1 MLSSRIAKIRD
12 RIRNTTPTICLDRAR
27 IATDFYKEPSVK
39 PYVIRRAELFER
51 VMKTREIY
59 IEEDSLL
66 AGSIA
71 SRTHA
76 VPVFPEMMNWLPE
89 AVETFDTRQFDP
101 FQYMPG
107 EKDELRQIAKT
118 WEGHTFGD
126 YTDEIMT
133 EEERELVEIGVFTR
147 GIQQCS
153 TMCHA
158 PDYENLVKR
167 GYSYYI
173 DKCKEQIASLN
184 DEMTVENTDQRLKW
198 EAMMSSMESVIVLAH
213 RYADLAEGKAKE
225 CKDPEQKKM
234 YETIAANCRI
244 VPEQPPQTFLQA
256 LQLVLFTHDAI
267 MVENMGYIHALGRF
281 DQYLYDFYKNDLANG
296 VLEEEISGY
305 IQEFK
310 LRIEEM
316 WYLRDEFESGAYP
329 GCALYLQMTL
339 GGQKKDGTDACNGL
353 TRLILHGM
361 EDLQTKEPPV
371 SFRYH
376 DNIDEE
382 TFRLA
387 IKVALEGGSHPAFF
401 NDNNAIPAL
410 LELGFTEEQA
420 RDWCLLGCTEPIVP
434 GISDYQSMLGFF
446 NLIKV
451 FEITL
456 YRGKDPVTG
465 RQAGPVTGDPK
476 DFKSIEDLKEAYL
489 TQLEYFMKRFVDKF
503 NRMVSIHAYTMP
515 TLLASA
521 FTQGCIEKGKLL
533 QDEGADYRWDAMAIT
548 GLANIADSFAA
559 VDECVF
565 NKKYINM
572 SELMELLRTDFEGK
586 EDLRQMLIQRA
597 PKYGND
603 IEQVD
608 KYAQFVAESADA
620 EIKKYKD
627 GRGGSFI
634 TVCATQSYN
643 VQLGKNIT
651 ATPDGRHA
659 YTALS
664 DNASPMIGCDT
675 CGPTAVVK
683 SLDSI
688 DQGAL
693 QAGMLLNQR
702 FDPQIVKGEKG
713 TDILETVLKAHFN
726 MKGSHMQI
734 NVVDNKTLRDA
745 QKHPENYRNM
755 LVRVAG
761 YSAFFV
767 DLEKNIQENIIER
780 TIQTGL

>member
-1 MLSSRIAKIRD
+1 MLTPRIERIRD

-27 IATDFYKEPSVK
+27 IATEFYKTPSVE
-39 PYVIRRAELFER
+39 PYVRRRAELFKLVNE
-51 VMKTREIY
+51 TRKIY

-101 FQYMPG
+101 FQYLPG
-107 EKDELRQIAKT
+107 EKDELREIANT
-118 WEGHTFGD
+118 WKGHTFGD
-126 YTDEIMT
+126 YTDAIMT
-133 EEERELVEIGVFTR
+133 EEEQELVRIGIFTR

-158 PDYENLVKR
+158 PDYQNLVKR
-167 GYSYYI
+167 GYRYYI

-184 DEMTVENTDQRLKW
+184 DQMTIENTDQRIKW
-198 EAMMSSMESVIVLAH
+198 EAMITAMESVITLAH
-213 RYADLAEGKAKE
+213 RYADLAEEKAAS
-225 CKDPEQKKM
+225 CTDAAQKKM
-234 YETIAANCRI
+234 YETIAENCRV
-244 VPEQPPQTFLQA
+244 VPENPPQNFTQA
-256 LQLVLFTHDAI
+256 AQLVLFTHDAL
-267 MVENMGYIHALGRF
+267 MTENMGYIHALGRF
-281 DQYLYDFYKNDLANG
+281 DQYMYDFYKKDIANG
-296 VLEEEISGY
+296 VPEQDIADIVHEL
-305 IQEFK
+305 K

-329 GCALYLQMTL
+329 GCALYIQMTL
-339 GGQKKDGTDACNGL
+339 GGQKTDGTDACNEL
-353 TRLILHGM
+353 TRLILRGM

-401 NDNNAIPAL
+401 DDNNAIPAL
-410 LELGFTEEQA
+410 MALGFTLEQA

-446 NLIKV
+446 NTIKV
-451 FEITL
+451 FEVTL
-456 YRGKDPVTG
+456 YGGKDPVTG
-465 RQAGPVTGDPK
+465 KQIGPVTSEAK

-489 TQLEYFMKRFVDKF
+489 TQQAYFIKRFVEKF
-503 NRMVSIHAYTMP
+503 NRMVSVHAYTMP
-515 TLLASA
+515 TLVASA

-533 QDEGADYRWDAMAIT
+533 QDKGADYRWDAMAIT
-548 GLANIADSFAA
+548 GLANIVDSFAA
-559 VDECVF
+559 IEECVF
-565 NKKYINM
+565 NKHYITM
-572 SELMELLRTDFEGK
+572 PELMDLLKTDFEGK
-586 EDLRQMLIQRA
+586 ENLRQMLIQRA

-608 KYAQFVAESADA
+608 KFAQFVAGTVDT
-620 EIKKYKD
+620 EIKKYRD
-627 GRGGSFI
+627 GRDGSFI
-634 TVCATQSYN
+634 SVCATQSYN

-659 YTALS
+659 FTPLA

-688 DQGAL
+688 DQGHL

-713 TDILETVLKAHFN
+713 IDILETVLKAHFK

-734 NVVDNKTLRDA
+734 NVVDNETLRDA

>member
-1 MLSSRIAKIRD
+1 MLSSRIERIRD
-12 RIRNTTPTICLDRAR
+12 RIRTTTPTICLDRAR
-27 IATDFYKEPSVK
+27 IATEFYKTPSVE
-39 PYVIRRAELFER
+39 PYVRRRAELFMK

-107 EKDELRQIAKT
+107 EKDELREIAET
-118 WEGHTFGD
+118 WKGHTFGD
-126 YTDEIMT
+126 YTDALMT
-133 EEERELVEIGVFTR
+133 EEEHELVDIGIFTR

-167 GYSYYI
+167 GYRYYI
-173 DKCKEQIASLN
+173 NQCKAQIAKL
-184 DEMTVENTDQRLKW
+184 DDDMTIENTDQRMKW
-198 EAMMSSMESVIVLAH
+198 EAMITSMEAVIVMAH
-213 RYADLAEGKAKE
+213 RYADLAEELAKA
-225 CKDPEQKKM
+225 CSDAEQKKM
-234 YETIAANCRI
+234 YETIAENCRM
-244 VPEQPPQTFLQA
+244 VPENPPETFLQA
-256 LQLVLFTHDAI
+256 AQFVLFTHDAI
-267 MVENMGYIHALGRF
+267 MIENMGYIHALGRF
-281 DQYLYDFYKNDLANG
+281 DQYMYEFYKKDLEQG
-296 VLEEEISGY
+296 VSEQEIGD
-305 IQEFK
+305 IIHEFK

-329 GCALYLQMTL
+329 GCALYIQLTL
-339 GGQKKDGTDACNGL
+339 GGQKADGTDACNDL

-376 DNIDEE
+376 DNVDEE

-387 IKVALEGGSHPAFF
+387 INVALTGGSHPAFF
-401 NDNNAIPAL
+401 NDNNSIPAL
-410 LELGFTEEQA
+410 INIGFTLEQA
-420 RDWCLLGCTEPIVP
+420 RNWCLLGCTEPIVP
-434 GISDYQSMLGFF
+434 GLSDYQSMLGFF
-446 NLIKV
+446 NTIKV
-451 FEITL
+451 FEIAL
-456 YRGKDPVTG
+456 YGGKDPVTG
-465 RQAGPVTGDPK
+465 KQIGPETGNAR
-476 DFKSIEDLKEAYL
+476 DFTSIEQLKEAYL
-489 TQLEYFMKRFVDKF
+489 TQQAYFIKRFVGKF
-503 NRMVSIHAYTMP
+503 NRMESAHAYTMP

-533 QDEGADYRWDAMAIT
+533 QDKGADYRWDAMATT
-548 GLANIADSFAA
+548 GLGNIADSFTAIE
-559 VDECVF
+559 ECVF
-565 NKKYINM
+565 NKKYLTM
-572 SELMELLRTDFEGK
+572 SELMDALECDFKDK
-586 EDLRQMLIQRA
+586 EDIRQVLIQRA

-603 IEQVD
+603 IEQAD
-608 KYAQFVAESADA
+608 KYAQFVIENADA
-620 EIKKYKD
+620 EIKKYMD
-627 GRGGSFI
+627 GRGGKFI
-634 TVCATQSYN
+634 SVCATQSYN

-651 ATPDGRHA
+651 ATPDGRHGF
-659 YTALS
+659 TPLS

-688 DQGAL
+688 NQEAS

-713 TDILETVLKAHFN
+713 IDIVETVLKAHFQ

-734 NVVDNKTLRDA
+734 NVVDNETLRDA
-745 QKHPENYRNM
+745 QVHPENYRNM

>member
-1 MLSSRIAKIRD
+1 MLTPRIERIRD

-27 IATDFYKEPSVK
+27 IATEFYKTPSVE
-39 PYVIRRAELFER
+39 PYVRRRAELFKLVNE
-51 VMKTREIY
+51 TRKIY

-101 FQYMPG
+101 FQYLPG
-107 EKDELRQIAKT
+107 EKDELREIANT
-118 WEGHTFGD
+118 WKGHTFGD
-126 YTDEIMT
+126 YTDAIMT
-133 EEERELVEIGVFTR
+133 EEEHELVNIGIFTR

-158 PDYENLVKR
+158 PDYQNLVKR
-167 GYSYYI
+167 GYRYYI
-173 DKCKEQIASLN
+173 DKCREQIASLH
-184 DEMTVENTDQRLKW
+184 DQMTIENTDQRIKW
-198 EAMMSSMESVIVLAH
+198 EAMITAMESVITLAH
-213 RYADLAEGKAKE
+213 RYADLAEEKAAS
-225 CKDPEQKKM
+225 CTDAAQKKM
-234 YETIAANCRI
+234 YETIAENCRV
-244 VPEQPPQTFLQA
+244 VPENPPQNFMQA
-256 LQLVLFTHDAI
+256 AQLVLFTHDAL
-267 MVENMGYIHALGRF
+267 MTENMGYIHALGRF
-281 DQYLYDFYKNDLANG
+281 DQYMYDFYKKDIANG
-296 VLEEEISGY
+296 VPEQDIADIVHEL
-305 IQEFK
+305 K

-329 GCALYLQMTL
+329 GCALYIQMTL
-339 GGQKKDGTDACNGL
+339 GGQKTDGTDACNEL
-353 TRLILHGM
+353 TRLILRGM

-401 NDNNAIPAL
+401 DDNNAIPAL
-410 LELGFTEEQA
+410 MELGFTLEQA

-446 NLIKV
+446 NTIKV
-451 FEITL
+451 FEVTL
-456 YRGKDPVTG
+456 YGGKDPVTG
-465 RQAGPVTGDPK
+465 KQVGPVTPEAK

-489 TQLEYFMKRFVDKF
+489 AQQAYFIKRFVEKF
-503 NRMVSIHAYTMP
+503 NRMVSVHAYTMP
-515 TLLASA
+515 TLVASA

-533 QDEGADYRWDAMAIT
+533 QDKGADYRWDAMAIT
-548 GLANIADSFAA
+548 GLANIVDSFAA
-559 VDECVF
+559 IEECVF
-565 NKKYINM
+565 SKHYITM
-572 SELMELLRTDFEGK
+572 PELMDLLKTDFEGK
-586 EDLRQMLIQRA
+586 ENLRQMLIQRA

-608 KYAQFVAESADA
+608 KFAQFVASSVDN
-620 EIKKYKD
+620 EIKKYRD
-627 GRGGSFI
+627 GRDGSFI
-634 TVCATQSYN
+634 SVCATQSYN

-659 YTALS
+659 FTPLA

-688 DQGAL
+688 DQGHF

-713 TDILETVLKAHFN
+713 IDILETVLKAHFK

-734 NVVDNKTLRDA
+734 NVVDNETLRDA

>member
-1 MLSSRIAKIRD
+1 MLSKRISKIRD

-27 IATDFYKEPSVK
+27 IATEFYKTPSVE
-39 PYVIRRAELFER
+39 PYIRRRAELFKK
-51 VMKTREIY
+51 VMETREIY
-59 IEEDSLL
+59 IEEDSLM

-107 EKDELRQIAKT
+107 EKDELREIANT
-118 WEGHTFGD
+118 WKGHTFGD
-126 YTDEIMT
+126 YTDSIMT
-133 EEERELVEIGVFTR
+133 EEEHELVNIGIFTR

-158 PDYENLVKR
+158 PDYQNLVKR
-167 GYSYYI
+167 GYRYYI

-184 DEMTVENTDQRLKW
+184 DDMNIENTDQRMKW
-198 EAMMSSMESVIVLAH
+198 EAMITAMEAVITLAH
-213 RYADLAEGKAKE
+213 RYADLAEEKAAA
-225 CKDPEQKKM
+225 CSDAEQKAM

-244 VPEQPPQTFLQA
+244 VPENPPQTFLQA
-256 LQLVLFTHDAI
+256 AQLVLLTHDAL
-267 MVENMGYIHALGRF
+267 MLENMGYIHALGRF
-281 DQYLYDFYKNDLANG
+281 DQYMYDFYKSDIANG
-296 VLEEEISGY
+296 VSEEY
-305 IQEFK
+305 ICDVVHELK

-329 GCALYLQMTL
+329 GCALYIQMTL
-339 GGQKKDGTDACNGL
+339 GGQKKNGTEECNEM

-401 NDNNAIPAL
+401 DDNNSIPAL
-410 LELGFTEEQA
+410 MKLGFTEEQA

-446 NLIKV
+446 NTIKV
-451 FEITL
+451 FEVTL
-456 YRGKDPVTG
+456 YNGKDPVTG
-465 RQAGPVTGDPK
+465 KQIGPETGDVRT
-476 DFKSIEDLKEAYL
+476 FTSIEQLKEAYL
-489 TQLEYFMKRFVDKF
+489 TQQAYFIKRFVGKF
-503 NRMVSIHAYTMP
+503 NRIVSVHAYTMP
-515 TLLASA
+515 TLVASA
-521 FTQGCIEKGKLL
+521 FTQGCIEKGRLL
-533 QDEGADYRWDAMAIT
+533 QDKGADYRWDAMAIT
-548 GLANIADSFAA
+548 GLANIADSFTAI
-559 VDECVF
+559 DECVF
-565 NKKYINM
+565 NKKYLTM
-572 SELMELLRTDFEGK
+572 SQLMDLLETDFEGH
-586 EDLRQMLIQRA
+586 EDMRQMLIQRA
-597 PKYGND
+597 PKFGND
-603 IEQVD
+603 IEQAD
-608 KYAQFVAESADA
+608 KFAKFAAESADA
-620 EIKKYKD
+620 EIKKYRD
-627 GRGGSFI
+627 GRDGSFI
-634 TVCATQSYN
+634 SVCATQSYN

-659 YTALS
+659 FTPLA

-688 DQGAL
+688 DQGSF

-713 TDILETVLKAHFN
+713 IDILETVLRAHFK

-734 NVVDNKTLRDA
+734 NVVNNETLRDA
-745 QKHPENYRNM
+745 QKNPDKYRNM

-767 DLEKNIQENIIER
+767 DLEENIQENIIER

>member
-1 MLSSRIAKIRD
+1 MLTQRIEKIRD

-27 IATDFYKEPSVK
+27 IATEFYKTPSVE
-39 PYVIRRAELFER
+39 PYVRRRAELFKLVNE
-51 VMKTREIY
+51 TRHIY

-76 VPVFPEMMNWLPE
+76 VPVFPEMMNWLSE

-107 EKDELRQIAKT
+107 EKDELREIANT
-118 WEGHTFGD
+118 WKGHTFGD
-126 YTDEIMT
+126 YTDAIMT
-133 EEERELVEIGVFTR
+133 EEEHELVNAGIFTR

-158 PDYENLVKR
+158 PDYANLVKK
-167 GYSYYI
+167 GYRYYI
-173 DKCKEQIASLN
+173 DECKKQIESLS
-184 DEMTVENTDQRLKW
+184 DQMTIENTDQRIKW
-198 EAMMSSMESVIVLAH
+198 EAMITAMESVITLAH
-213 RYADLAEGKAKE
+213 RYAKLAEKLAAD

-234 YETIAANCRI
+234 YETIAENCKV
-244 VPEQPPQTFLQA
+244 VPENPPQNFLQA
-256 LQLVLFTHDAI
+256 AQLVLFTHDAL
-267 MVENMGYIHALGRF
+267 MTENMGYIHALGRF
-281 DQYLYDFYKNDLANG
+281 DQYMYGFYKKDIAAG
-296 VLEEEISGY
+296 VPEQEIAD
-305 IQEFK
+305 IIHEFK

-329 GCALYLQMTL
+329 GCALYIQMTL
-339 GGQKKDGTDACNGL
+339 GGQKADGTDACNEL
-353 TRLILHGM
+353 TRLILRGM

-376 DNIDEE
+376 DNVDEE

-387 IKVALEGGSHPAFF
+387 IKVALTGGSHPAFF

-410 LELGFTEEQA
+410 MKLGFTLEQA
-420 RDWCLLGCTEPIVP
+420 REWCLLGCTEPIVP

-446 NLIKV
+446 NTIKV
-451 FEITL
+451 FEVTL
-456 YRGKDPVTG
+456 YGGKDPVSG
-465 RQAGPVTGDPK
+465 KQIGPATPEAK
-476 DFKSIEDLKEAYL
+476 DFKSMEELKEAYL
-489 TQLEYFMKRFVDKF
+489 TQQAYFIKRFVEKF
-503 NRMVSIHAYTMP
+503 NRMVSVHAYTMP
-515 TLLASA
+515 TLVASA
-521 FTQGCIEKGKLL
+521 FTQGCIEKGRLL
-533 QDEGADYRWDAMAIT
+533 QDKGADYRWDAMAIT
-548 GLANIADSFAA
+548 GLANIVDSLAA
-559 VDECVF
+559 IEECVF
-565 NKKYINM
+565 NKHYITM
-572 SELMELLRTDFEGK
+572 HELMDLLKTDFEGK
-586 EDLRQMLIQRA
+586 EDLRQMLINKA

-608 KYAQFVAESADA
+608 KYAQFAAGSVDE
-620 EIKKYKD
+620 EIKKYTD

-634 TVCATQSYN
+634 SVCATQSYN

-659 YTALS
+659 FTPLA

-688 DQGAL
+688 DQGNL

-713 TDILETVLKAHFN
+713 IDILETVLKAHFS

-734 NVVDNKTLRDA
+734 NVVDNETLRDA

-767 DLEKNIQENIIER
+767 DLEENIQENIIER

>member
-1 MLSSRIAKIRD
+1 MLSPRIEKIRD
-12 RIRNTTPTICLDRAR
+12 RIRNTTPTICIDRAR
-27 IATDFYKEPSVK
+27 IATKFYQTPSVE
-39 PYVIRRAELFER
+39 PFVRRRAELFKL
-51 VMKTREIY
+51 VMETREIY

-107 EKDELRQIAKT
+107 EKDELREIANIWK
-118 WEGHTFGD
+118 GHTFGD
-126 YTDEIMT
+126 YTDAIMT
-133 EEERELVEIGVFTR
+133 EEEQELVKIGVFTR

-167 GYSYYI
+167 GYRYYI
-173 DKCKEQIASLN
+173 DQCKAQIAALN
-184 DEMTVENTDQRLKW
+184 DEMNIENTDQRIKW
-198 EAMMSSMESVIVLAH
+198 EAMITAMEAVITFAH
-213 RYADLAEGKAKE
+213 RYADLAEEKAAA
-225 CKDPEQKKM
+225 CTNAEQKKM

-244 VPEQPPQTFLQA
+244 VPENPPQTFLQA
-256 LQLVLFTHDAI
+256 AQLVLLTHDAI
-267 MVENMGYIHALGRF
+267 MDENMGYIHALGRF
-281 DQYLYDFYKNDLANG
+281 DQYMYPFYLHDLASG
-296 VLEEEISGY
+296 VSEQEIAD
-305 IQEFK
+305 IIHEFK

-339 GGQKKDGTDACNGL
+339 GGQKTDGTDACNEL

-361 EDLQTKEPPV
+361 EELQTKEPPV

-387 IKVALEGGSHPAFF
+387 IKVALKGGAHPAFF
-401 NDNNAIPAL
+401 NDNNSIPAL
-410 LELGFTEEQA
+410 MKLGFTLEQA
-420 RDWCLLGCTEPIVP
+420 RNWCLLGCTEPIVP

-446 NLIKV
+446 NTIKV
-451 FEITL
+451 FEIAL
-456 YRGKDPVTG
+456 YNGVDPVSG
-465 RQAGPVTGDPK
+465 KQVGPKSGDVRT
-476 DFKSIEDLKEAYL
+476 FTSIEQLKEAYL
-489 TQLEYFMKRFVDKF
+489 TQLSYFIKRFVDKF
-503 NRMVSIHAYTMP
+503 NRMVSVHAYTMP
-515 TLLASA
+515 TLIASA

-533 QDEGADYRWDAMAIT
+533 QDKGADYRWDAMAIT
-548 GLANIADSFAA
+548 GLANIADSFTAIE
-559 VDECVF
+559 ECVF
-565 NKKYINM
+565 NKNYLTM
-572 SELMELLRTDFEGK
+572 SELMDLLESDFEGK
-586 EDLRQMLIQRA
+586 EDMRQMLIQRA

-603 IEQVD
+603 IEQAD
-608 KYAQFVAESADA
+608 KYAKFAAESTDA
-620 EIKKYKD
+620 EIKKYTD
-627 GRGGSFI
+627 GRNGSFI
-634 TVCATQSYN
+634 SVCATQSYN

-659 YTALS
+659 FTPLA

-688 DQGAL
+688 DQGAF

-702 FDPQIVKGEKG
+702 FDPQIVRGEKG
-713 TDILETVLKAHFN
+713 IDILETVLKAHFS

-734 NVVDNKTLRDA
+734 NVVDNETLRDA

-767 DLEKNIQENIIER
+767 DLEENIQENIIER

>member
-1 MLSSRIAKIRD
+1 MLSKRISKIRD

-27 IATDFYKEPSVK
+27 IATEFYKTPSVE
-39 PYVIRRAELFER
+39 PYIRRRAELFKK
-51 VMKTREIY
+51 VMETREIY
-59 IEEDSLL
+59 IEEDSLM

-107 EKDELRQIAKT
+107 EKDELREIANT
-118 WEGHTFGD
+118 WKGHTFGD
-126 YTDEIMT
+126 YTDSIMT
-133 EEERELVEIGVFTR
+133 EEEHELVNIGIFTR

-158 PDYENLVKR
+158 PDYQNLVKR
-167 GYSYYI
+167 GYRYYI

-184 DEMTVENTDQRLKW
+184 DDMNIENTDQRMKW
-198 EAMMSSMESVIVLAH
+198 EAMITAMEAVITLAH
-213 RYADLAEGKAKE
+213 RYADLAEEKAAA
-225 CKDPEQKKM
+225 CSDAEQKAM

-244 VPEQPPQTFLQA
+244 VPENPPQTFLQA
-256 LQLVLFTHDAI
+256 AQLVLLTHDAL
-267 MVENMGYIHALGRF
+267 MLENMGYIHALGRF
-281 DQYLYDFYKNDLANG
+281 DQYMYDFYKSDIANG
-296 VLEEEISGY
+296 VSEEY
-305 IQEFK
+305 ICDVVHELK

-329 GCALYLQMTL
+329 GCALYIQMTL
-339 GGQKKDGTDACNGL
+339 GGQKKDGTDACNEL

-401 NDNNAIPAL
+401 DDNNSIPAL
-410 LELGFTEEQA
+410 MKLGFTEEQA

-446 NLIKV
+446 NTIKV
-451 FEITL
+451 FEVTL
-456 YRGKDPVTG
+456 YNGKDPVTG
-465 RQAGPVTGDPK
+465 KQIGPETGDVRT
-476 DFKSIEDLKEAYL
+476 FTSIEQLKEAYL
-489 TQLEYFMKRFVDKF
+489 TQQAYFIKRFVGKF
-503 NRMVSIHAYTMP
+503 NRIVSVHAYTMP
-515 TLLASA
+515 TLVASA
-521 FTQGCIEKGKLL
+521 FTQGCIEKGRLL
-533 QDEGADYRWDAMAIT
+533 QDKGADYRWDAMAIT
-548 GLANIADSFAA
+548 GLANIADSFTAI
-559 VDECVF
+559 DECVF
-565 NKKYINM
+565 NKKYLTM
-572 SELMELLRTDFEGK
+572 SQLMDLLETDFEGH
-586 EDLRQMLIQRA
+586 EDMRQMLIQRA
-597 PKYGND
+597 PKFGND
-603 IEQVD
+603 IEQAD
-608 KYAQFVAESADA
+608 KFAKFAAESADA
-620 EIKKYKD
+620 EIKKYRD
-627 GRGGSFI
+627 GRDGSFI
-634 TVCATQSYN
+634 SVCATQSYN

-659 YTALS
+659 FTPLA

-688 DQGAL
+688 DQGSF

-713 TDILETVLKAHFN
+713 IDILETVLRAHFK

-734 NVVDNKTLRDA
+734 NVVNNETLRDA
-745 QKHPENYRNM
+745 QKNPDKYRNM

-767 DLEKNIQENIIER
+767 DLEENIQENIIER

>member
-1 MLSSRIAKIRD
+1 MLSNRITKIRD

-27 IATDFYKEPSVK
+27 IATDFYKTPSVE
-39 PYVIRRAELFER
+39 PYVRRRAELFMN
-51 VMKTREIY
+51 VMETRKIY
-59 IEEDSLL
+59 IEPDSLL
-66 AGSIA
+66 VGSIA

-107 EKDELRQIAKT
+107 EKDELREIANT
-118 WEGHTFGD
+118 WKGHTFGD
-126 YTDEIMT
+126 YTDAIMT
-133 EEERELVEIGVFTR
+133 EEEQELVNIGIFTR

-158 PDYENLVKR
+158 PDYANLVKR
-167 GYSYYI
+167 GYRYYI
-173 DKCKEQIASLN
+173 EQCKDQIAKLN
-184 DEMTVENTDQRLKW
+184 DDMTIENTDQRIKW
-198 EAMMSSMESVIVLAH
+198 EAMQSSLEAVIVMAH
-213 RYADLAEGKAKE
+213 RYGALAEKE
-225 CKDPEQKKM
+225 AAACNDPEQKKM
-234 YETIAANCRI
+234 YEQIAENCKV
-244 VPEQPPQTFLQA
+244 VPENPPQTFLQA
-256 LQLVLFTHDAI
+256 AQLVLFTHDAI
-267 MVENMGYIHALGRF
+267 MIENMGYIHALGRF
-281 DQYLYDFYKNDLANG
+281 DQYMYDFYKSDLANG
-296 VLEEEISGY
+296 VSEQEIVDVVH
-305 IQEFK
+305 EFK

-329 GCALYLQMTL
+329 GCALYIQMTL
-339 GGQKKDGTDACNGL
+339 GGQKRDGSDACNEL

-376 DNIDEE
+376 NNVDEE

-410 LELGFTEEQA
+410 MDVGFTLEQA

-434 GISDYQSMLGFF
+434 GLSDYQSMLGFF
-446 NLIKV
+446 NTIKV

-456 YRGKDPVTG
+456 YGGRDPVTG
-465 RQAGPVTGDPK
+465 KQIGPETGNASE
-476 DFKSIEDLKEAYL
+476 FTSIEQLKQAYL
-489 TQLEYFMKRFVDKF
+489 TQQAYFIKRFVGKF
-503 NRMVSIHAYTMP
+503 NRLVSVHAYTMP
-515 TLLASA
+515 TLVASA

-533 QDEGADYRWDAMAIT
+533 QDKGADYRWDAMATT

-559 VDECVF
+559 IEECVF
-565 NKKYINM
+565 NKKYISM
-572 SELMELLRTDFEGK
+572 PELMELLRTDFEGK
-586 EDLRQMLIQRA
+586 EELRQMLIQRA
-597 PKYGND
+597 PKFGND
-603 IEQVD
+603 NDEVD
-608 KYAQFVAESADA
+608 KYAQFVIGSADA

-627 GRGGSFI
+627 GRGGTFMS
-634 TVCATQSYN
+634 VCATQSYN

-651 ATPDGRHA
+651 ATPDGRHCF
-659 YTALS
+659 TPLS

-688 DQGAL
+688 DQTAT

-702 FDPQIVKGEKG
+702 FDPQIAKGEKG
-713 TDILETVLKAHFN
+713 IDILETVLKAHFS
-726 MKGSHMQI
+726 MTGSHMQI
-734 NVVDNKTLRDA
+734 NVVDNETLRDA
-745 QKHPENYRNM
+745 QKHPDNYRNM

>member
-1 MLSSRIAKIRD
+1 MLTPRIERIRD

-27 IATDFYKEPSVK
+27 IATEFYKTPSVE
-39 PYVIRRAELFER
+39 PYVRRRAELFKIVNE
-51 VMKTREIY
+51 TRKIY

-101 FQYMPG
+101 FQYLPG
-107 EKDELRQIAKT
+107 EKDELREIANT
-118 WEGHTFGD
+118 WKGHTFGD
-126 YTDEIMT
+126 YTDAIMT
-133 EEERELVEIGVFTR
+133 EEEHELVNIGIFTR

-158 PDYENLVKR
+158 PDYKNLVKR
-167 GYSYYI
+167 GYRYYI

-184 DEMTVENTDQRLKW
+184 DQMTIENTDQRIKW
-198 EAMMSSMESVIVLAH
+198 EAMITAMESVITLAH
-213 RYADLAEGKAKE
+213 RYADLAEEKAAS
-225 CKDPEQKKM
+225 CTDPEQKTM
-234 YETIAANCRI
+234 YETIAENCRV
-244 VPEQPPQTFLQA
+244 VPENPPQNFTQA
-256 LQLVLFTHDAI
+256 AQLVLFTHDAL
-267 MVENMGYIHALGRF
+267 MTENMGYIHALGRF
-281 DQYLYDFYKNDLANG
+281 DQYMYEFYKKDIANG
-296 VLEEEISGY
+296 VPEQDIADIVHEL
-305 IQEFK
+305 K

-329 GCALYLQMTL
+329 GCALYIQMTL
-339 GGQKKDGTDACNGL
+339 GGQKTDGTDACNEL

-401 NDNNAIPAL
+401 DDNNAIPAL
-410 LELGFTEEQA
+410 MELGFTLEQA

-446 NLIKV
+446 NTIKV
-451 FEITL
+451 FEVTL
-456 YRGKDPVTG
+456 YGGKDPVTG
-465 RQAGPVTGDPK
+465 KQIGPITPEAK
-476 DFKSIEDLKEAYL
+476 DFKSMDDLKKAYL
-489 TQLEYFMKRFVDKF
+489 TQQAYFIKRFVEKF
-503 NRMVSIHAYTMP
+503 NRMVSVHAYTMP
-515 TLLASA
+515 TLVASA

-533 QDEGADYRWDAMAIT
+533 QDKGADYRWDAMAIT
-548 GLANIADSFAA
+548 GLANIVDSFAA
-559 VDECVF
+559 IEECVF
-565 NKKYINM
+565 NKHYITM
-572 SELMELLRTDFEGK
+572 PELMDLLKTDFEGK
-586 EDLRQMLIQRA
+586 ENLRQMLIQRA

-608 KYAQFVAESADA
+608 KFAQFVAGTVDT
-620 EIKKYKD
+620 EIKKYRD
-627 GRGGSFI
+627 GRDGSFI
-634 TVCATQSYN
+634 SVCATQSYN

-659 YTALS
+659 FTPLA

-688 DQGAL
+688 DQGHL

-713 TDILETVLKAHFN
+713 IDILETVLKAHFK

-734 NVVDNKTLRDA
+734 NVVDNETLRDA
-745 QKHPENYRNM
+745 QKHPGNYRNM

>member
-1 MLSSRIAKIRD
+1 MLTPRIERIRD

-27 IATDFYKEPSVK
+27 IATEFYKTPSVE
-39 PYVIRRAELFER
+39 PYVRRRAELFKLVNE
-51 VMKTREIY
+51 TREIY

-101 FQYMPG
+101 FQYLPG
-107 EKDELRQIAKT
+107 EKDELREIANT
-118 WEGHTFGD
+118 WKGHTFGD
-126 YTDEIMT
+126 YTDAIMT
-133 EEERELVEIGVFTR
+133 EEEQELVRIGIFTR

-158 PDYENLVKR
+158 PDYKNLVKR
-167 GYSYYI
+167 GYRYYI

-184 DEMTVENTDQRLKW
+184 DQMTIENTDQRIKW
-198 EAMMSSMESVIVLAH
+198 EAMITAMESVITLAH
-213 RYADLAEGKAKE
+213 RYADLAEEKAAS
-225 CKDPEQKKM
+225 CTDAAQKKM
-234 YETIAANCRI
+234 YETIAENCRV
-244 VPEQPPQTFLQA
+244 VPENPPQNFTQA
-256 LQLVLFTHDAI
+256 VQLVLFTHDAL
-267 MVENMGYIHALGRF
+267 MTENMGYIHALGRF
-281 DQYLYDFYKNDLANG
+281 DQYMYDFYKKDIANG
-296 VLEEEISGY
+296 VPEQDIADIVHEL
-305 IQEFK
+305 K

-329 GCALYLQMTL
+329 GCALYIQMTL
-339 GGQKKDGTDACNGL
+339 GGQKADGSDACNEL

-376 DNIDEE
+376 DNVDEE

-387 IKVALEGGSHPAFF
+387 IKVALTGGSHPAFF

-410 LELGFTEEQA
+410 MKLGFTLEQA
-420 RDWCLLGCTEPIVP
+420 REWCLLGCTEPIVP

-446 NLIKV
+446 NTIKV
-451 FEITL
+451 FEVTL
-456 YRGKDPVTG
+456 YGGKDPVTG
-465 RQAGPVTGDPK
+465 KQIGPVTPEAK
-476 DFKSIEDLKEAYL
+476 DFKSMDDLKEAYL
-489 TQLEYFMKRFVDKF
+489 TQQAYFIKRFVEKF
-503 NRMVSIHAYTMP
+503 NRMVSVHAYTMP
-515 TLLASA
+515 TLVASA

-533 QDEGADYRWDAMAIT
+533 QDKGADYRWDAVAIT
-548 GLANIADSFAA
+548 GLANIVDSFAA
-559 VDECVF
+559 IEECVF
-565 NKKYINM
+565 NKNYITM
-572 SELMELLRTDFEGK
+572 PELMDLLKTDFEGK
-586 EDLRQMLIQRA
+586 ENLRQMLIQRA

-608 KYAQFVAESADA
+608 KFAQFVAGSVDT
-620 EIKKYKD
+620 EIKKYRD
-627 GRGGSFI
+627 GRDGSFI
-634 TVCATQSYN
+634 SVCATQSYN

-659 YTALS
+659 FTPLA

-688 DQGAL
+688 DQGNL

-713 TDILETVLKAHFN
+713 IDILETVLKAHFH

-734 NVVDNKTLRDA
+734 NVVDNETLRDA
-745 QKHPENYRNM
+745 QKHPGKYRNM

>member
-1 MLSSRIAKIRD
+1 MLSPRIEKIRD
-12 RIRNTTPTICLDRAR
+12 RIRTTTATICLDRAR
-27 IATDFYKEPSVK
+27 ISTEFYKIPSVE
-39 PYVIRRAELFER
+39 PYVSRRAKLFDL

-59 IEEDSLL
+59 IEEDALL

-71 SRTHA
+71 SRTRA

-107 EKDELRQIAKT
+107 EKDELREIAKT
-118 WEGHTFGD
+118 WQGHTFGD

-133 EEERELVEIGVFTR
+133 DEEHELVKSGIFTR

-167 GYSYYI
+167 GYRYYI
-173 DKCKEQIASLN
+173 DKCKEEIAKLN
-184 DEMTVENTDQRLKW
+184 DGMTIENTDQRLKW
-198 EAMMSSMESVIVLAH
+198 EAMIIAMEGVIELAN
-213 RYADLAEGKAKE
+213 RYADLAKDKAAS
-225 CKDPEQKKM
+225 CDNLEQKKM
-234 YETIAANCRI
+234 YETIETNCRI
-244 VPEQPPQTFLQA
+244 VPENPPQTFLQA
-256 LQLVLFTHDAI
+256 AQLVLLTHDALMI
-267 MVENMGYIHALGRF
+267 ENMGYIHALGRF
-281 DQYLYDFYKNDLANG
+281 DQYMYDFYKKDLENG
-296 VLEEEISGY
+296 VPEQEICDV
-305 IQEFK
+305 IHEFK

-316 WYLRDEFESGAYP
+316 WYLRDEYESAAYP
-329 GCALYLQMTL
+329 GCALYIQMTL
-339 GGQKKDGTDACNGL
+339 GGQKKDGSDACNGL
-353 TRLILHGM
+353 TRLILSGM

-382 TFRLA
+382 TLRLA
-387 IKVALEGGSHPAFF
+387 IKVALTGGSHPAFF
-401 NDNNAIPAL
+401 NDNNSIPAL
-410 LELGFTEEQA
+410 MKLGFTEEQA

-456 YRGKDPVTG
+456 YDGKDPVTG
-465 RQAGPVTGDPK
+465 KQVGPKTGDTRE
-476 DFKSIEDLKEAYL
+476 FTSISQLKEAYL
-489 TQLEYFMKRFVDKF
+489 TQLSYFIKRFVGKF
-503 NRMVSIHAYTMP
+503 NRLVSMHAYTMP
-515 TLLASA
+515 TLISSA

-533 QDEGADYRWDAMAIT
+533 QDKGADYRWDAMAIT

-559 VDECVF
+559 IEECVF
-565 NKKYINM
+565 NKNHISM
-572 SELMELLRTDFEGK
+572 TELMELLETDYKDK
-586 EDLRQMLIQRA
+586 EDLRQMLIHKA

-603 IEQVD
+603 IKQVD
-608 KYAQFVAESADA
+608 EYAKFVAETADA

-627 GRGGSFI
+627 GRDGTFVS
-634 TVCATQSYN
+634 VCATQSYN

-659 YTALS
+659 YTPLA

-688 DQGAL
+688 DQGSM

-713 TDILETVLKAHFN
+713 IDILETVLKAHFS
-726 MKGSHMQI
+726 MKGSHMQV
-734 NVVDNKTLRDA
+734 NVVDNETFRDA
-745 QKHPENYRNM
+745 QKHPDKYRNM

-767 DLEKNIQENIIER
+767 DLEENIQENIIER
-780 TIQTGL
+780 TIQRTV

>member
-1 MLSSRIAKIRD
+1 MLSPRIAKIRD
-12 RIRNTTPTICLDRAR
+12 RIRSTTPTICLDRAR
-27 IATDFYKEPSVK
+27 IATEFYKTPSVE
-39 PYVIRRAELFER
+39 PYIRRRAKLFKLFME
-51 VMKTREIY
+51 TRQIY

-76 VPVFPEMMNWLPE
+76 VPVFPEMMTWLPE

-107 EKDELRQIAKT
+107 EKDELREIAAAWK
-118 WEGHTFGD
+118 GNTFGD
-126 YTDEIMT
+126 YTNDIMT
-133 EEERELVEIGVFTR
+133 EEELELVNMGVFTR

-158 PDYENLVKR
+158 PDYQNLVKR
-167 GYSYYI
+167 GYRYYI
-173 DKCKEQIASLN
+173 DKCKEQIASLG
-184 DEMTVENTDQRLKW
+184 DAMTIENTDQRMKW
-198 EAMMSSMESVIVLAH
+198 EAMITSMEAVITLAH
-213 RYADLAEGKAKE
+213 RYADLAEEKAASCE
-225 CKDPEQKKM
+225 NPEQKEM

-244 VPEQPPQTFLQA
+244 VPENPPQTFLQA
-256 LQLVLFTHDAI
+256 AQLVLLTHDAL
-267 MVENMGYIHALGRF
+267 MTENMGYIHALGRF
-281 DQYLYDFYKNDLANG
+281 DQYMYEFYKKDIAAG
-296 VLEEEISGY
+296 VSESY
-305 IQEFK
+305 IGDIIHELK

-329 GCALYLQMTL
+329 GCALYIQMTI
-339 GGQKKDGTDACNGL
+339 GGQKTDGTDACNEL
-353 TRLILHGM
+353 TRLILRGM

-376 DNIDEE
+376 DNVDEE

-387 IKVALEGGSHPAFF
+387 AKIALTGGSHPAFF
-401 NDNNAIPAL
+401 NDSNSIPAL
-410 LELGFTEEQA
+410 MKLGFTLEQA

-446 NLIKV
+446 NTIKV
-451 FEITL
+451 FELAL
-456 YRGKDPVTG
+456 YGGKDPVSG
-465 RQAGPVTGDPK
+465 KQIGPETRPASE
-476 DFKSIEDLKEAYL
+476 FTSIEDLKEAYL
-489 TQLEYFMKRFVDKF
+489 TQQAYFIKRFVYKF
-503 NRMVSIHAYTMP
+503 NRMVSVHAYTMP
-515 TLLASA
+515 TFVASA

-533 QDEGADYRWDAMAIT
+533 QDKGADYRWDAMAIT

-559 VDECVF
+559 IEECVF
-565 NKKYINM
+565 NKKYLTM
-572 SELMELLRTDFEGK
+572 AELMELLKTDFAGK
-586 EDLRQMLIQRA
+586 EDMRQMLIQRA

-603 IEQVD
+603 IEQAD
-608 KYAQFVAESADA
+608 KYAQMVAESADA
-620 EIKKYKD
+620 EIKKYVD
-627 GRGGSFI
+627 GRGGTFI
-634 TVCATQSYN
+634 SVCATQSYN

-659 YTALS
+659 FTPLA
-664 DNASPMIGCDT
+664 DNASPMIGCDV

-713 TDILETVLKAHFN
+713 IDILETVLKAHFR

-734 NVVDNKTLRDA
+734 NVVDNETLRDA
-745 QKHPENYRNM
+745 QKNPDNYRNL

-767 DLEKNIQENIIER
+767 DLEEGIQENIIER

>member
-1 MLSSRIAKIRD
+1 MLSPRIEKIRD

-27 IATDFYKEPSVK
+27 IATEFYKTPSVE
-39 PYVIRRAELFER
+39 PYVRRRAELFKL
-51 VMKTREIY
+51 VMETREIY

-76 VPVFPEMMNWLPE
+76 VPVFPEMMTWLPE

-107 EKDELRQIAKT
+107 EKDELREIANT
-118 WEGHTFGD
+118 WKGHTFGD
-126 YTDEIMT
+126 YTDAIMT
-133 EEERELVEIGVFTR
+133 EEEHELVKIGIFTR

-158 PDYENLVKR
+158 PDYANLVKR
-167 GYSYYI
+167 GYRYYI
-173 DKCKEQIASLN
+173 DQCKEQIAKLN
-184 DEMTVENTDQRLKW
+184 DEMTIENTDQRIKW
-198 EAMMSSMESVIVLAH
+198 EAMITAMEAVITLAH
-213 RYADLAEGKAKE
+213 RYADLAEQKAAE
-225 CKDPEQKKM
+225 CQDAEQKKM
-234 YETIAANCRI
+234 YETIAENCRV
-244 VPEQPPQTFLQA
+244 VPENPPQTFLQA
-256 LQLVLFTHDAI
+256 AQLVLLTHDAL
-267 MVENMGYIHALGRF
+267 MDENMGYIHALGRF
-281 DQYLYDFYKNDLANG
+281 DQYMYDFYKNDIANG
-296 VLEEEISGY
+296 VSEQEIGD
-305 IQEFK
+305 IIHEFK

-329 GCALYLQMTL
+329 GCALYIQMTL
-339 GGQKKDGTDACNGL
+339 GGQKTDGTDACNEL

-376 DNIDEE
+376 DNVDEE

-387 IKVALEGGSHPAFF
+387 VKVALTGGSHPAFF

-410 LELGFTEEQA
+410 MKLGFTLEQA

-446 NLIKV
+446 NTIKV
-451 FEITL
+451 FEIAL
-456 YRGKDPVTG
+456 YGGKDPVTG
-465 RQAGPVTGDPK
+465 KQVGPETGDVRT
-476 DFKSIEDLKEAYL
+476 FTSIEQLKEAYL
-489 TQLEYFMKRFVDKF
+489 AQLAYFIKRFVYKF
-503 NRMVSIHAYTMP
+503 NRVVSVHAYTMP
-515 TLLASA
+515 TLIASA

-533 QDEGADYRWDAMAIT
+533 QDKGADYRWDAMAIT

-559 VDECVF
+559 IDECVF
-565 NKKYINM
+565 NKHYLTM
-572 SELMELLRTDFEGK
+572 SELMDLLETDFAGK
-586 EDLRQMLIQRA
+586 EDMRQMLIQRA

-603 IEQVD
+603 IPAAD
-608 KYAQFVAESADA
+608 KYAKFAAESADA
-620 EIKKYKD
+620 EIKKYRD
-627 GRGGSFI
+627 GRDGSFVS
-634 TVCATQSYN
+634 VCATQSYN

-659 YTALS
+659 FTPLA

-688 DQGAL
+688 DQGAF

-713 TDILETVLKAHFN
+713 IDILETVLKAHFS

-734 NVVDNKTLRDA
+734 NVVDNETLRDA
-745 QKHPENYRNM
+745 QKHPEKYRNM

-767 DLEKNIQENIIER
+767 DLEENIQENIIER

>member
-1 MLSSRIAKIRD
+1 MLSKRIEKIRD

-27 IATDFYKEPSVK
+27 IATEFYKTPSVE
-39 PYVIRRAELFER
+39 PYIRRRAELFR
-51 VMKTREIY
+51 KVMETREIY
-59 IEEDSLL
+59 IEEDSLM

-107 EKDELRQIAKT
+107 EKDELREIANT
-118 WEGHTFGD
+118 WKGHTFGD
-126 YTDEIMT
+126 YTDSIMT
-133 EEERELVEIGVFTR
+133 EEEHELVNIGIFTR

-158 PDYENLVKR
+158 PDYQNLVKR
-167 GYSYYI
+167 GYRYYI
-173 DKCKEQIASLN
+173 DKCREQIASLN
-184 DEMTVENTDQRLKW
+184 DDMNIENTDQRMKW
-198 EAMMSSMESVIVLAH
+198 EAMITAMEAVITLAH
-213 RYADLAEGKAKE
+213 RYADLAEEKAAA
-225 CKDPEQKKM
+225 CSDAEQKAM
-234 YETIAANCRI
+234 YETIAANCRV
-244 VPEQPPQTFLQA
+244 VPENPPQTFLQA
-256 LQLVLFTHDAI
+256 AQLVLLTHDAL
-267 MVENMGYIHALGRF
+267 MLENMGYIHALGRF
-281 DQYLYDFYKNDLANG
+281 DQYMYDFYKNDIANG
-296 VLEEEISGY
+296 VSEEY
-305 IQEFK
+305 ICDVVHELK

-329 GCALYLQMTL
+329 GCALYIQMTL
-339 GGQKKDGTDACNGL
+339 GGQKKDGTDACNEL

-401 NDNNAIPAL
+401 DDNNSIPAL
-410 LELGFTEEQA
+410 MKLGFTEEQA

-446 NLIKV
+446 NTIKV
-451 FEITL
+451 FEVTL
-456 YRGKDPVTG
+456 YGGKDPVTG
-465 RQAGPVTGDPK
+465 KQVGPETGDVRT
-476 DFKSIEDLKEAYL
+476 FTSIEQLKEAYL
-489 TQLEYFMKRFVDKF
+489 AQQAYFIKRFVGKF
-503 NRMVSIHAYTMP
+503 NRMVSVHAYTMP
-515 TLLASA
+515 TLVASA
-521 FTQGCIEKGKLL
+521 FTQGCIEKGRLL
-533 QDEGADYRWDAMAIT
+533 QDKGADYRWDAMAIT
-548 GLANIADSFAA
+548 GLANIADSFTAI
-559 VDECVF
+559 DECVF
-565 NKKYINM
+565 NKKYLTM
-572 SELMELLRTDFEGK
+572 SQLMDLLETDFEGH
-586 EDLRQMLIQRA
+586 EDMRQMLIQRA
-597 PKYGND
+597 PKFGND
-603 IEQVD
+603 IEQAD
-608 KYAQFVAESADA
+608 KFARFAAESADA
-620 EIKKYKD
+620 EIKKYRD
-627 GRGGSFI
+627 GRDGSFI
-634 TVCATQSYN
+634 SVCATQSYN

-659 YTALS
+659 FTPLA

-688 DQGAL
+688 DQGSF

-713 TDILETVLKAHFN
+713 IDILETVLRAHFK

-734 NVVDNKTLRDA
+734 NVVNNETLRDA
-745 QKHPENYRNM
+745 QKNPDKYRNM

-767 DLEKNIQENIIER
+767 DLEENIQENIIER

>member
-1 MLSSRIAKIRD
+1 MLSPRIAKIRD
-12 RIRNTTPTICLDRAR
+12 RIQNTTPTICLDRAR
-27 IATDFYKEPSVK
+27 IATEFYQEPHIEPFV
-39 PYVIRRAELFER
+39 RQRADLFQR
-51 VMKTREIY
+51 VMENRVIY

-66 AGSIA
+66 VGSIA

-89 AVETFDTRQFDP
+89 AVETFDTRRFDP

-107 EKDELRQIAKT
+107 EKDELRQIANIWK
-118 WEGHTFGD
+118 GHTFGD
-126 YTDEIMT
+126 YTDSIMT
-133 EEERELVEIGVFTR
+133 EEEHELVDIGIFTR

-167 GYSYYI
+167 GYRWYI
-173 DKCKEQIASLN
+173 DQCREKIAGLN
-184 DEMTVENTDQRLKW
+184 DEMTIENTDQRIKW
-198 EAMMSSMESVIVLAH
+198 EAMISAMESVITFAH
-213 RYADLAEGKAKE
+213 RYADLAEQKAE
-225 CKDPEQKKM
+225 SCEDPEQKKM
-234 YETIAANCRI
+234 YETIAANCRV
-244 VPEQPPQTFLQA
+244 VPENPPENFMQA

-267 MVENMGYIHALGRF
+267 MTENMGYIHSLGRF
-281 DQYLYDFYKNDLANG
+281 DQYLYDFYKNDIASG
-296 VLEEEISGY
+296 VPEEELNALV
-305 IQEFK
+305 QEFK

-316 WYLRDEFESGAYP
+316 WYLRDEYESGAYP
-329 GCALYLQMTL
+329 GCALYMQMTL
-339 GGQKKDGTDACNGL
+339 GGQKPDGTDACNDL
-353 TRLILHGM
+353 TRMILHGM

-376 DNIDEE
+376 DNVDED

-387 IKVALEGGSHPAFF
+387 IKVTLQGGSHPAFF
-401 NDNNAIPAL
+401 DDNNAIPAL
-410 LELGFTEEQA
+410 EKLGFTKEQA
-420 RDWCLLGCTEPIVP
+420 RNWCLLGCTEPIVP

-456 YRGKDPVTG
+456 YGGKDPVSG
-465 RQAGPVTGDPK
+465 KQVGPETVKGEDIT
-476 DFKSIEDLKEAYL
+476 SIADLKEAYL
-489 TQLEYFMKRFVDKF
+489 TQLSYFMKKFVDKF
-503 NRMVSIHAYTMP
+503 NRLVSVHAYTMP

-533 QDEGADYRWDAMAIT
+533 QDKGADYRWDAMAIT

-559 VDECVF
+559 VEECVF
-565 NKKYINM
+565 NKHYITM
-572 SELMELLRTDFEGK
+572 PELMDLLRSDFEGH
-586 EDLRQMLIQRA
+586 EDLRQMLIHRA

-608 KYAQFVAESADA
+608 RYAQFVAESADA

-659 YTALS
+659 FTPLS

-688 DQGAL
+688 DQSSM

-713 TDILETVLKAHFN
+713 IDIVETVLKAHFK
-726 MKGSHMQI
+726 MRGSHMQI
-734 NVVDNKTLRDA
+734 NVVDNETLRDA
-745 QKHPENYRNM
+745 QKHPENYRNL

-767 DLEKNIQENIIER
+767 TLEENIQENIIER

>member
-1 MLSSRIAKIRD
+1 MLSKRIEKIRD

-27 IATDFYKEPSVK
+27 IATEFYKTPSVE
-39 PYVIRRAELFER
+39 PYIRRRAELFKK
-51 VMKTREIY
+51 VMETREIY
-59 IEEDSLL
+59 IEEDSLM

-107 EKDELRQIAKT
+107 EKDELREIANT
-118 WEGHTFGD
+118 WKGHTFGD
-126 YTDEIMT
+126 YTDSIMT
-133 EEERELVEIGVFTR
+133 EEEHELVNIGIFTR

-158 PDYENLVKR
+158 PDYQNLVKR
-167 GYSYYI
+167 GYRYYI

-184 DEMTVENTDQRLKW
+184 DDMNIENTDQRMKW
-198 EAMMSSMESVIVLAH
+198 EAMITAMEAVITLAH
-213 RYADLAEGKAKE
+213 RYADLAEEKAAA
-225 CKDPEQKKM
+225 CSDAEQKAM
-234 YETIAANCRI
+234 YETIAANCRV
-244 VPEQPPQTFLQA
+244 VPENPPQTFLQA
-256 LQLVLFTHDAI
+256 AQMVLLTHDAL
-267 MVENMGYIHALGRF
+267 MLENMGYIHALGHF
-281 DQYLYDFYKNDLANG
+281 DQYMYDFYKSDIANG
-296 VLEEEISGY
+296 VSEEY
-305 IQEFK
+305 ICDVVHELK

-329 GCALYLQMTL
+329 GCALYIQMTL
-339 GGQKKDGTDACNGL
+339 GGQKKDGTDACNEL

-401 NDNNAIPAL
+401 DDNNSIPAL
-410 LELGFTEEQA
+410 MKLGFTEEQA

-446 NLIKV
+446 NTIKV
-451 FEITL
+451 FEVTL
-456 YRGKDPVTG
+456 YGGKDPVTG
-465 RQAGPVTGDPK
+465 KQVGPETGDVRT
-476 DFKSIEDLKEAYL
+476 FTSIEQLKEAYL
-489 TQLEYFMKRFVDKF
+489 AQQAYFIKRFVGKF
-503 NRMVSIHAYTMP
+503 NRMVSVHAYTMP
-515 TLLASA
+515 TLVASA
-521 FTQGCIEKGKLL
+521 FTQGCIEKGRLL
-533 QDEGADYRWDAMAIT
+533 QDKGADYRWDAMAIT
-548 GLANIADSFAA
+548 GLANIADSFTAI
-559 VDECVF
+559 DECVF
-565 NKKYINM
+565 NKKYLTM
-572 SELMELLRTDFEGK
+572 SQLMDLLESDFEGH
-586 EDLRQMLIQRA
+586 EDMRQMLIQRA
-597 PKYGND
+597 PKFGND
-603 IEQVD
+603 IAQAD
-608 KYAQFVAESADA
+608 KFARFAAESADA
-620 EIKKYKD
+620 EIKKYRD
-627 GRGGSFI
+627 GRDGSFI
-634 TVCATQSYN
+634 SVCATQSYN

-659 YTALS
+659 FTPLA

-688 DQGAL
+688 DQGSF

-713 TDILETVLKAHFN
+713 IDILETVLRAHFK

-734 NVVDNKTLRDA
+734 NVVNNETLRDA
-745 QKHPENYRNM
+745 QKNPDKYRNM

-767 DLEKNIQENIIER
+767 DLEENIQENIIER

>member
-1 MLSSRIAKIRD
+1 MLSKRIEKIRD

-27 IATDFYKEPSVK
+27 IATEFYKTPSVE
-39 PYVIRRAELFER
+39 PYIRRRAELFR
-51 VMKTREIY
+51 KVMETREIY
-59 IEEDSLL
+59 IEEDSLM

-107 EKDELRQIAKT
+107 EKDELREIANT
-118 WEGHTFGD
+118 WKGHTFGD
-126 YTDEIMT
+126 YTDSIMT
-133 EEERELVEIGVFTR
+133 EEEHELVNIGIFTR

-158 PDYENLVKR
+158 PDYQNLVKR
-167 GYSYYI
+167 GYRYYI
-173 DKCKEQIASLN
+173 DKCREQIASLN
-184 DEMTVENTDQRLKW
+184 DDMNIENTDQRMKW
-198 EAMMSSMESVIVLAH
+198 EAMITAMEAVITLAH
-213 RYADLAEGKAKE
+213 RYADLAEEKAAA
-225 CKDPEQKKM
+225 CSDAEQKAM
-234 YETIAANCRI
+234 YETIAANCRV
-244 VPEQPPQTFLQA
+244 VPENPPQTFLQA
-256 LQLVLFTHDAI
+256 AQLVLLTHDAL
-267 MVENMGYIHALGRF
+267 MLENMGYIHALGRF
-281 DQYLYDFYKNDLANG
+281 DQYMYDFYKNDIANG
-296 VLEEEISGY
+296 VSEEY
-305 IQEFK
+305 ICDVVHELK

-329 GCALYLQMTL
+329 GCALYIQMTL
-339 GGQKKDGTDACNGL
+339 GGQKKDGTDACNEL

-401 NDNNAIPAL
+401 DDNNSIPAL
-410 LELGFTEEQA
+410 MKLGFTEEQA

-446 NLIKV
+446 NTIKV
-451 FEITL
+451 FEVTL
-456 YRGKDPVTG
+456 YGGKDPVTG
-465 RQAGPVTGDPK
+465 KQVGPETGDVRT
-476 DFKSIEDLKEAYL
+476 FTSIEQLKEAYL
-489 TQLEYFMKRFVDKF
+489 AQQAYFIKRFVGKF
-503 NRMVSIHAYTMP
+503 NRMVSVHAYTMP
-515 TLLASA
+515 TLVASA
-521 FTQGCIEKGKLL
+521 FTQGCIEKGRLL
-533 QDEGADYRWDAMAIT
+533 QDKGADYRWDAMAIT
-548 GLANIADSFAA
+548 GLANIADSFTAI
-559 VDECVF
+559 DECVF
-565 NKKYINM
+565 NKKYLTM
-572 SELMELLRTDFEGK
+572 SQLMDLLETDFEGH
-586 EDLRQMLIQRA
+586 EDMRQMLIQRA
-597 PKYGND
+597 PKFGND
-603 IEQVD
+603 IEQAD
-608 KYAQFVAESADA
+608 KLARFAAESADA
-620 EIKKYKD
+620 EIKKYRD
-627 GRGGSFI
+627 GRDGSFI
-634 TVCATQSYN
+634 SVCATQSYN

-651 ATPDGRHA
+651 ATSDGRHA
-659 YTALS
+659 FTPLA

-688 DQGAL
+688 DQGSF

-713 TDILETVLKAHFN
+713 IDILETVLRAHFK

-734 NVVDNKTLRDA
+734 NVVNNETLRDA
-745 QKHPENYRNM
+745 QKNPDKYRNM

-767 DLEKNIQENIIER
+767 DLEENIQENIIER

>member
-1 MLSSRIAKIRD
+1 MLSSRIKRIRD
-12 RIRNTTPTICLDRAR
+12 RIRTTTPTICLDRAR
-27 IATDFYKEPSVK
+27 IATEFYKTPSVE
-39 PYVIRRAELFER
+39 PYIRRRAELFMK

-89 AVETFDTRQFDP
+89 ALETFDTRQFDP

-107 EKDELRQIAKT
+107 EKDELREIAKT
-118 WEGHTFGD
+118 WKGHTFGD
-126 YTDEIMT
+126 YTDGLMT
-133 EEERELVEIGVFTR
+133 EEEHELVDIGIFTR

-167 GYSYYI
+167 GYRYYI
-173 DKCKEQIASLN
+173 NQCKEQIAKL
-184 DEMTVENTDQRLKW
+184 DDDMTIETTEQRMKW
-198 EAMMSSMESVIVLAH
+198 EAMITSMEAVIVMAH
-213 RYADLAEGKAKE
+213 RYADLAEELAKA
-225 CKDPEQKKM
+225 CRNTEQKRM
-234 YETIAANCRI
+234 YETIAENCRM
-244 VPEQPPQTFLQA
+244 VPENPPETFLQA
-256 LQLVLFTHDAI
+256 AQLVLFTHDAI
-267 MVENMGYIHALGRF
+267 MIENMGYIHALGRF
-281 DQYLYDFYKNDLANG
+281 DQYMYEFYKKDLENG
-296 VLEEEISGY
+296 VSEQELGDLIH
-305 IQEFK
+305 EFK

-329 GCALYLQMTL
+329 GCALYIQMTL
-339 GGQKKDGTDACNGL
+339 GGQKADGTDACNDL

-376 DNIDEE
+376 DNVDEE

-387 IKVALEGGSHPAFF
+387 IHVALTGGSHPAFF
-401 NDNNAIPAL
+401 NDNNSIPAL
-410 LELGFTEEQA
+410 LDIGFTLEQA
-420 RDWCLLGCTEPIVP
+420 RNWCLLGCTEPVVP
-434 GISDYQSMLGFF
+434 GLSDYQSMLGFF
-446 NLIKV
+446 NTIKV

-456 YRGKDPVTG
+456 YGGKDPVTG
-465 RQAGPVTGDPK
+465 KQIGPETGNAR
-476 DFKSIEDLKEAYL
+476 DFTSIEQLKEAYL
-489 TQLEYFMKRFVDKF
+489 TQQAYFIERFVRKF
-503 NRMVSIHAYTMP
+503 NRLVSAHAYTMP

-533 QDEGADYRWDAMAIT
+533 QDKGADYRWDAMATT
-548 GLANIADSFAA
+548 GLGNIADSFTAIE
-559 VDECVF
+559 ECVF
-565 NKKYINM
+565 NKKYLTM
-572 SELMELLRTDFEGK
+572 SELMDALEGDFKDK
-586 EDLRQMLIQRA
+586 EDIRQVLIHRA

-603 IEQVD
+603 IEQAD
-608 KYAQFVAESADA
+608 KYAQFVIENADA

-627 GRGGSFI
+627 GRGGKFI
-634 TVCATQSYN
+634 SVCATQSYN

-651 ATPDGRHA
+651 ATPDGRHGF
-659 YTALS
+659 TPLS

-688 DQGAL
+688 NQEAS

-713 TDILETVLKAHFN
+713 IDIVETVLKAHFK

-734 NVVDNKTLRDA
+734 NVVDNETLRDA
-745 QKHPENYRNM
+745 QVHPENYRNM

>member
-1 MLSSRIAKIRD
+1 MLSPRIEKIRD

-27 IATDFYKEPSVK
+27 IATKFYQTPSVE
-39 PYVIRRAELFER
+39 PYVRRRAELFKL
-51 VMKTREIY
+51 VMETREIY

-76 VPVFPEMMNWLPE
+76 VPVFPEMMTWLPE

-107 EKDELRQIAKT
+107 EKDELREIANT
-118 WEGHTFGD
+118 WKGHTFGD
-126 YTDEIMT
+126 YTDAIMT
-133 EEERELVEIGVFTR
+133 EEEHELVKIGIFTR

-158 PDYENLVKR
+158 PDYANLVKR
-167 GYSYYI
+167 GYRYYI
-173 DKCKEQIASLN
+173 DQCKEQIAKLN
-184 DEMTVENTDQRLKW
+184 DEMTIENTDQRIKW
-198 EAMMSSMESVIVLAH
+198 EAMITAMEAVITLAH
-213 RYADLAEGKAKE
+213 RYADLAEQKAAE
-225 CKDPEQKKM
+225 CQDAEQKKM
-234 YETIAANCRI
+234 YETIAENCRV
-244 VPEQPPQTFLQA
+244 VPENPPQTFLQA
-256 LQLVLFTHDAI
+256 AQLVLLTHDAL
-267 MVENMGYIHALGRF
+267 MDENMGYIHALGRF
-281 DQYLYDFYKNDLANG
+281 DQYMYDFYKKDLANG
-296 VLEEEISGY
+296 VSEQEICD
-305 IQEFK
+305 IIHEFK

-329 GCALYLQMTL
+329 GCALYIQMTI
-339 GGQKKDGTDACNGL
+339 GGQKTDGTDACNEL

-387 IKVALEGGSHPAFF
+387 IKVALTGGSHPAFF

-410 LELGFTEEQA
+410 MKLGFTLEQA

-446 NLIKV
+446 NTIKV
-451 FEITL
+451 FEIAL
-456 YRGKDPVTG
+456 YGGKDPVTG
-465 RQAGPVTGDPK
+465 KQVGPQTGDVRT
-476 DFKSIEDLKEAYL
+476 FTSIEQLKEAYL
-489 TQLEYFMKRFVDKF
+489 AQLAYFIKRFVYKF
-503 NRMVSIHAYTMP
+503 NRVVSVHAYTMP
-515 TLLASA
+515 TLIASA

-533 QDEGADYRWDAMAIT
+533 QDKGADYRWDAMAIT

-559 VDECVF
+559 IDECVF
-565 NKKYINM
+565 NKHYLTM
-572 SELMELLRTDFEGK
+572 SELMDLLETDFAGK
-586 EDLRQMLIQRA
+586 EDMRQMLIQRA

-603 IEQVD
+603 IPAAD
-608 KYAQFVAESADA
+608 KYAKFAAESADA
-620 EIKKYKD
+620 EIKKYRD
-627 GRGGSFI
+627 GRDGSFVS
-634 TVCATQSYN
+634 VCATQSYN

-659 YTALS
+659 FTPLA

-688 DQGAL
+688 DQGAF

-713 TDILETVLKAHFN
+713 IDILETVLKAHFS

-734 NVVDNKTLRDA
+734 NVVDNETLRDA
-745 QKHPENYRNM
+745 QKHPEKYRNM

-767 DLEKNIQENIIER
+767 DLEENIQENIIER

>member
-1 MLSSRIAKIRD
+1 MLTPRIERIRD

-27 IATDFYKEPSVK
+27 IATEFYKTPSVE
-39 PYVIRRAELFER
+39 PYVRRRAELFKLVNE
-51 VMKTREIY
+51 TRKIY

-66 AGSIA
+66 VGSIA

-101 FQYMPG
+101 FQYLPG
-107 EKDELRQIAKT
+107 EKDELREIANT
-118 WEGHTFGD
+118 WKGHTFGD
-126 YTDEIMT
+126 YTDAIMT
-133 EEERELVEIGVFTR
+133 EEEHELVNIGIFTR

-158 PDYENLVKR
+158 PDYQNLVKR
-167 GYSYYI
+167 GYRYYI

-184 DEMTVENTDQRLKW
+184 DQMTIENTDQRIKW
-198 EAMMSSMESVIVLAH
+198 EAMITAMESVITLAH
-213 RYADLAEGKAKE
+213 RYADLAEEKAAS
-225 CKDPEQKKM
+225 CTDAAQKKM
-234 YETIAANCRI
+234 YETIAENCRV
-244 VPEQPPQTFLQA
+244 VPENPPQNFTQA
-256 LQLVLFTHDAI
+256 AQLVLFTHDAL
-267 MVENMGYIHALGRF
+267 MTENMGYIHALGRF
-281 DQYLYDFYKNDLANG
+281 DQYMYDFYKKDIANG
-296 VLEEEISGY
+296 VPEQDIADIVHEL
-305 IQEFK
+305 K

-329 GCALYLQMTL
+329 GCALYIQMTL
-339 GGQKKDGTDACNGL
+339 GGQKTDGTDACNEL

-401 NDNNAIPAL
+401 DDNNAIPAL
-410 LELGFTEEQA
+410 MALGFTLEQA

-446 NLIKV
+446 NTIKV
-451 FEITL
+451 FEVTL
-456 YRGKDPVTG
+456 YGGKDPVTG
-465 RQAGPVTGDPK
+465 KQIGPVTPEAK

-489 TQLEYFMKRFVDKF
+489 TQQAYFIKRFVEKF
-503 NRMVSIHAYTMP
+503 NRMVSVHAYTMP
-515 TLLASA
+515 TLVASA

-533 QDEGADYRWDAMAIT
+533 QDKGADYRWDAMAIT
-548 GLANIADSFAA
+548 GLANIVDSFAA
-559 VDECVF
+559 IEECVF
-565 NKKYINM
+565 NKHYITM
-572 SELMELLRTDFEGK
+572 PELMDLLKTDFEGK
-586 EDLRQMLIQRA
+586 ENLRQMLIQRA

-608 KYAQFVAESADA
+608 KFAQFVASSVDT
-620 EIKKYKD
+620 EIKKYRD
-627 GRGGSFI
+627 GRDGSFI
-634 TVCATQSYN
+634 SVCATQSYN

-659 YTALS
+659 FTPLA

-688 DQGAL
+688 DQGHL

-713 TDILETVLKAHFN
+713 IDILETVLKAHFK

-734 NVVDNKTLRDA
+734 NVVDNETLRDA
-745 QKHPENYRNM
+745 QKHPEKYRNM